1 VNALSEGRADD
12 HARSLLVFGA
22 GAVGRRAARTLA
34 ETDGVERLLVADKE
48 GARAAQVAEA
58 LGPRAEA
65 IEWSPADPLPPEVT
79 AVAVAAE
86 AGAERAVVER
96 ALERR
101 VPVACSSDDPDGV
114 RSLLDLDD
122 AAREA
127 GAAVAAACGLAPG
140 LSDVLARHAADAL
153 EVATEVHVARAGWA
167 GPECAG
173 RLNRAHRG
181 VALEWRNGAWV
192 RERAGSGRQMV
203 WFPDPVGG
211 LDCRRA
217 ASAQAQLLVGALPRL
232 ARASMRVAGG
242 QAAGHRRRAR
252 GQTDSEGGWG
262 AAWVEVR
269 GRRGRAEEVLVY
281 GVVDRMAFA
290 AGTVLGVAT
299 AWLAGLGESSVTQAG
314 VHGLGALVE
323 PVPFLAELARR
334 GVKAAAFEGAR

>member
-1 VNALSEGRADD
+1 MS
-12 HARSLLVFGA
+12 STLLIVGA
-22 GAVGRRAARTLA
+22 GAVGRRAARTLV
-34 ETDGVERLLVADKE
+34 ETEGVERVLVADKHA
-48 GARAAQVAEA
+48 GRAAQLAEA
-58 LGPRAEA
+58 LGPEGEA
-65 IEWSPADPLPPEVT
+65 IEWSPADPLPDGV
-79 AVAVAAE
+79 AGVAVAAD
-86 AGAERAVVER
+86 GSVERAVVER

-101 VPVACSSDDPDGV
+101 VPVACASDDPDGV

-127 GAAVAAACGLAPG
+127 GTAVAAACGIAPG

-153 EVATEVHVARAGWA
+153 EIVAEVHVARAGWA

-173 RLNRAHRG
+173 RLRRAHRG
-181 VALEWRNGAWV
+181 VALEWRDGTWV
-192 RERAGSGRQMV
+192 RERAGSGRQLV
-203 WFPDPVGG
+203 WFPQPVGG

-217 ASAQAQLLVGALPRL
+217 ASAQAQLLVDALPRL
-232 ARASMRVAGG
+232 ARVSMRVARG
-242 QAAGHRRRAR
+242 QAEGRRRPGR
-252 GQTDSEGGWG
+252 RPVDTEGDWG

-299 AWLAGLGESSVTQAG
+299 AWLAGLEESSVTQAG

>member
-1 VNALSEGRADD
+1 VSAVSNPGGD
-12 HARSLLVFGA
+12 HPRTLLILGA

-34 ETDGVERLLVADKE
+34 ETDGVGRVLVADKDA
-48 GARAAQVAEA
+48 GRAAQVAET
-58 LGPRAEA
+58 LGPMAEA
-65 IEWSPADPLPPEVT
+65 IEWSPADPLPEDVA

-86 AGAERAVVER
+86 AGVERAVVER
-96 ALERR
+96 GLERR
-101 VPVACSSDDPDGV
+101 VPIACSSDDADGV
-114 RSLLDLDD
+114 RGLLDLDD

-127 GAAVAAACGLAPG
+127 GTAVAAGCGLAPG

-173 RLNRAHRG
+173 MLHRAHRG
-181 VALEWRNGAWV
+181 VALEWRDGTWV
-192 RERAGSGRQMV
+192 RERAGSGRQLV

-217 ASAQAQLLVGALPRL
+217 TSAQAQLLVGALPRL
-232 ARASMRVAGG
+232 RRVSMRVAQRPEG
-242 QAAGHRRRAR
+242 QRRRGR
-252 GQTDSEGGWG
+252 SQPDSEGDWG

-299 AWLAGLGESSVTQAG
+299 AWLAGLGESAVTQVG
-314 VHGLGALVE
+314 VQSLGALVE
-323 PVPFLAELARR
+323 PVPFLADLAHR
-334 GVKAAAFEGAR
+334 GVKAAVFEGAR

>member
-1 VNALSEGRADD
+1 
-12 HARSLLVFGA
+12 
-22 GAVGRRAARTLA
+22 
-34 ETDGVERLLVADKE
+34 
-48 GARAAQVAEA
+48 
-58 LGPRAEA
+58 
-65 IEWSPADPLPPEVT
+65 
-79 AVAVAAE
+79 VAVAAE
-86 AGAERAVVER
+86 AGVERAVVER

-101 VPVACSSDDPDGV
+101 VSVACSSDDPDGV
-114 RSLLDLDD
+114 RSLFDLDD
-122 AAREA
+122 VAREA
-127 GAAVAAACGLAPG
+127 GTAVAASCGLAPG

-173 RLNRAHRG
+173 MLRRAHRG
-181 VALEWRNGAWV
+181 VALEWRDGAWV
-192 RERAGSGRQMV
+192 RERAGSGRQIV

-232 ARASMRVAGG
+232 SRASMRVAHG
-242 QAAGHRRRAR
+242 QLEGHLRRRPRQA
-252 GQTDSEGGWG
+252 DSEGDWG

-299 AWLAGLGESSVTQAG
+299 AWLAGLEETAVTEVG
-314 VHGLGALVE
+314 VHGLGVLVE

>member
-1 VNALSEGRADD
+1 MS
-12 HARSLLVFGA
+12 SLLILGA

-34 ETDGVERLLVADKE
+34 ETDGVERLLVADKDA
-48 GARAAQVAEA
+48 GRAAQVAEM
-58 LGPRAEA
+58 LGPDAEA
-65 IEWSPADPLPPEVT
+65 IHWSPADPLPPEVS
-79 AVAVAAE
+79 AVAVAAD
-86 AGAERAVVER
+86 AGVERAVVER

-122 AAREA
+122 AAQEA
-127 GAAVAAACGLAPG
+127 GVAVAAACGLAPG

-167 GPECAG
+167 GPACAG
-173 RLNRAHRG
+173 MLQRAHRG
-181 VALEWRNGAWV
+181 AALEWRDGAWS
-192 RERAGSGRQMV
+192 RERAGSGRQLV
-203 WFPDPVGG
+203 WFPQPVGG

-232 ARASMRVAGG
+232 GRASMRVARS
-242 QAAGHRRRAR
+242 QSESHRRGRR
-252 GQTDSEGGWG
+252 QTDSEGDWG

-269 GRRGRAEEVLVY
+269 GRRGQAEEVLVY

-299 AWLAGLGESSVTQAG
+299 AWLAGLGESSVTRTG

-323 PVPFLAELARR
+323 PVPFLAELAGR
-334 GVKAAAFEGAR
+334 GVKAAVFEGAR